1 MLRQGFPHCAI
12 FLTAAP
18 RRSRNRVSVP
28 VWLVFLSE
36 QLSIIALVGLYPTN
50 QLIDRRPLLKR
61 LNFPH
66 QDPSPVRLCGISHS
80 FPWLS
85 PASGQVTYVLRTRSP
100 LSTDRFSLNLRGPFP
115 VRLACVKH
123 AASVHPE
130 PGSNSPYFHEY
141 SQHHSG
147 HRSYPLLHAKRFQ
160 TLN

>member
-36 QLSIIALVGLYPTN
+36 QLSIIALVGFYPTN
-50 QLIDRRPLLKR
+50 QLIDRRPLPNR
-61 LNFPH
+61 LSFPH
-66 QDPSPVRLCGISHS
+66 RTLVPARSCGISHS

-85 PASGQVTYVLRTRSP
+85 PLSGQVTYVLRTRSP
-100 LSTDRFSLNLRGPFP
+100 LSTARPYLSKNAPLP

-130 PGSNSPYFHEY
+130 PGSNSPYF
-141 SQHHSG
+141 
-147 HRSYPLLHAKRFQ
+147 RSRHLRIPLTPRMQRLDCLSTQSYF
-160 TLN
+160 